1 MSTEVGSERLRE
13 DILLKQGYHA
23 AEGPNV
29 FPLRWR

>member
-1 MSTEVGSERLRE
+1 MSSEVGSERLRE

-23 AEGPNV
+23 AEGSNV